1 MDLDLDFSFT
11 TTFTVTL
18 FSVLNPVHA
27 VPLYLAMAP
36 DHTPRESAQVAR
48 VATLTVFVTLI
59 VALVAGEQLLAFF
72 GITIH
77 AFQTAGGILIMM
89 MGLSLLNAQ
98 TPRSKNIPEETI
110 EARAQDSI
118 AVVPLGIPILAG
130 AGSMSTVIM
139 FAHEAHGRQWLEL
152 LAGIVLN
159 AASVYAFLA
168 PAPRVQAALGR
179 TGINLVGR
187 LTGLVLVAMAVQ
199 FVADGLQGLFPVL
212 GRAD

>member
-1 MDLDLDFSFT
+1 MDLDLSFT
-11 TTFTVTL
+11 LTFTVTL

-36 DHTPRESAQVAR
+36 DHTARESAQVAR

-59 VALVAGEQLLAFF
+59 VSLVAGAQLLAFF

-98 TPRSKNIPEETI
+98 TPPSKNVPEETA
-110 EARAQDSI
+110 EARQQDSI

-139 FAHEAHGRQWLEL
+139 FAHEAHGRQWFEL
-152 LAGIVLN
+152 LAGIVTN
-159 AASVYAFLA
+159 SAAVYAFLA
-168 PAPRVQAALGR
+168 PAPRVNAALGR
-179 TGINLVGR
+179 TGVNLVGR

-199 FVADGLQGLFPVL
+199 FVADGLHGLFPVL
-212 GRAD
+212 GPAD

>member
-1 MDLDLDFSFT
+1 MDLDWGFT
-11 TTFTVTL
+11 LTFTVTL

-27 VPLYLAMAP
+27 VPLYLSMAP
-36 DHTPRESAQVAR
+36 NHTRQESNQVAR

-98 TPRSKNIPEETI
+98 TSRVKNVPEETE
-110 EARAQDSI
+110 EAQRQDSI

-152 LAGIVLN
+152 LAGILVN
-159 AASVYAFLA
+159 SAAVYAFLA
-168 PAPRVQAALGR
+168 PAPRVNAVLGR

-199 FVADGLQGLFPVL
+199 FVADGLHGLFPVL
-212 GRAD
+212 GQPG